1 MGKYCSSQ
9 VLLIVYTDG
18 PHVVGM
24 MMHKGWSLATRC
36 QYCVSYHA
44 ANILTSLVDVSKNL
58 ARVLLARPSMFIVPR
73 KLVLRVLIGL
83 YLRPK
88 LFMPVASTQC

>member
-1 MGKYCSSQ
+1 MYAH
-9 VLLIVYTDG
+9 G
-18 PHVVGM
+18 PHGPVVGM
-24 MMHKGWSLATRC
+24 LMHKSWGLAAGC
-36 QYCVSYHA
+36 QYCFSNRK

-88 LFMPVASTQC
+88 SLMPATSMQC